1 MATQIHLLFF
11 YSNMQIGSERDTESI
26 DEGYMIFHRF
36 PNDADVLPETAHDGH
51 FPARQ
56 QMLFQLNE
64 GQRFCHFPVLV

>member
-1 MATQIHLLFF
+1 MPVHKFQ
-11 YSNMQIGSERDTESI
+11 
-26 DEGYMIFHRF
+26 
-36 PNDADVLPETAHDGH
+36 NDADVLPETAHDGH